1 MLGLVGHGDGED
13 LRDERHL
20 SLGFRKAGCSAA
32 DGVVVAWIAR

>member
-20 SLGFRKAGCSAA
+20 PLCLRQAGRSST
-32 DGVVVAWIAR
+32 DGVGVRLVSR

>member
-20 SLGFRKAGCSAA
+20 PLSLRQAGCSSAN
-32 DGVVVAWIAR
+32 GVVVRWVPR